1 MYTEGGVKDTD
12 GLGYLTFEDIE
23 KLLPDCN
30 VVTKRKLERLCTY
43 AYVGGVLSLE
53 MDMATVNKF
62 LQEHEEKQ
70 NTRTPVQTKDPMAYS
85 AKFQTD
91 SLDTF
96 SGDPED
102 FEDWQNKTF
111 NTVNQT
117 ILRKFLHESPD
128 PSKQA
133 EIDRDR
139 DLYYAIKQAVEQG
152 TASHVVS
159 SLEDSNQSGHIAW
172 TKLKEWFQSPGV
184 KDDLIDLYQQR
195 AEHLRLTPDV
205 MASEYINS
213 WVLCQRKLTELGRGY
228 SDLEYK
234 RRFVRGIED
243 EDFKIKKEMLTANK
257 HGMTIQELI
266 TEVRRAESGM
276 NLDADKSQR
285 VKARRVEISK
295 GSPGEHR
302 NNNGTQKFNIP
313 YIPHSTMGQL
323 ERSTQIDLLHW
334 RSVWNKEGREVKAT
348 ELPSNGNKLDT
359 ENEQSGNPNDRTV
372 NGSKKR
378 KRKKKSKPPN
388 AAVRRTKTTK
398 VGTKEDSDV
407 KCTMT
412 SDTEDNSKET
422 STVYYDSAT
431 VVPST
436 YSSAACSRRFHPI
449 RRNVGKNSTIVLD
462 SGTEATVAGGGGWT
476 VYSYVNTTGT
486 FGGAMP
492 SMQSCSL
499 PLANVITV
507 VQTEA
512 GKPLLIGLG
521 GAAYDSSPEASE
533 ALVNTHHLRDNGVLV
548 DDKAKVHGG
557 GAEDYS
563 LWFSYPIDIRAF

>member
-1 MYTEGGVKDTD
+1 M
-12 GLGYLTFEDIE
+12 
-23 KLLPDCN
+23 PSS
-30 VVTKRKLERLCTY
+30 R
-43 AYVGGVLSLE
+43 
-53 MDMATVNKF
+53 
-62 LQEHEEKQ
+62 
-70 NTRTPVQTKDPMAYS
+70 P
-85 AKFQTD
+85 TD

-195 AEHLRLTPDV
+195 AENLRLTPDV

-213 WVLCQRKLTELGRGY
+213 WVMGQKKLTELGSGY

-266 TEVRRAESGM
+266 TEVRRTESGM

-302 NNNGTQKFNIP
+302 AEK
-313 YIPHSTMGQL
+313 YIEM
-323 ERSTQIDLLHW
+323 
-334 RSVWNKEGREVKAT
+334 K
-348 ELPSNGNKLDT
+348 
-359 ENEQSGNPNDRTV
+359 
-372 NGSKKR
+372 
-378 KRKKKSKPPN
+378 
-388 AAVRRTKTTK
+388 
-398 VGTKEDSDV
+398 
-407 KCTMT
+407 
-412 SDTEDNSKET
+412 
-422 STVYYDSAT
+422 
-431 VVPST
+431 
-436 YSSAACSRRFHPI
+436 
-449 RRNVGKNSTIVLD
+449 
-462 SGTEATVAGGGGWT
+462 
-476 VYSYVNTTGT
+476 
-486 FGGAMP
+486 
-492 SMQSCSL
+492 
-499 PLANVITV
+499 
-507 VQTEA
+507 
-512 GKPLLIGLG
+512 
-521 GAAYDSSPEASE
+521 
-533 ALVNTHHLRDNGVLV
+533 
-548 DDKAKVHGG
+548 
-557 GAEDYS
+557 
-563 LWFSYPIDIRAF
+563 